1 MSEEDELSARERARI
16 RARDRK
22 SRPPRMVVD
31 NAGVKRIQS
40 ALQKRPVAPKESERL
55 KAASLCRRCPI

>member
-40 ALQKRPVAPKESERL
+40 ALQKRAPRSTGKVSSE
-55 KAASLCRRCPI
+55 